1 MTDYKTD
8 LEIARE
14 AKKIPITEIA
24 QKRLSIQKESLIP
37 YGHYKAKIDSSFL
50 GEVNKNKDM
59 KNIITDKKYLS
70 ISKF

>member
-24 QKRLSIQKESLIP
+24 QQRLSIQKESLIP

-50 GEVNKNKDM
+50 GEVDSNKDGNLILVTAM
-59 KNIITDKKYLS
+59 TPNNS
-70 ISKF
+70 W